1 MIGPDEKIVP
11 EIDPQGRAP
20 DESDESVILDIIK
33 NTAEFQQV
41 KKSRSIFR
49 AC

>member
-20 DESDESVILDIIK
+20 DESDESVILDIVKSI
-33 NTAEFQQV
+33 AEFQQV
-41 KKSRSIFR
+41 KKQQRR
-49 AC
+49 KQ